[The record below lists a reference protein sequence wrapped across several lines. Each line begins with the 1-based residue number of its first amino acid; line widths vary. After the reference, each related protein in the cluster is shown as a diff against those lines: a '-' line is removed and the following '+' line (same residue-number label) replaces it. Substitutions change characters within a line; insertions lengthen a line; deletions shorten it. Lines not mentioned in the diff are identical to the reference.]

1 MKIER
6 YFTEAGAGPYKDII
20 WEKRKSEI
28 RNPDGKAIFLE
39 ETVIVPAFWSQIAAD
54 IIAQKYFRKAGVPKD
69 KIYAW
74 KEWGGAPGAKDPG
87 AGLPEDGAE
96 HDARQVFH
104 RLAYTWMDWG
114 RQNKYFDSEADEKA
128 FYDETCYMLAHQ
140 LAAPNSPQ
148 WFNTGLYA
156 VYGIDGPAQGHYYF
170 DPADQKLKKSDSAY
184 KRPQP
189 HACLPYYALVS
200 TPQGPVQIGKLV
212 EQKAVNTTVYDKDGL
227 TEIRAVK
234 ENGVKP
240 VIRIVLKNGNTLDA
254 TPDHLVFAE
263 NPEGDLRHGDKFP
276 WIEAG
281 KLRPGMRLLQITNT
295 TVAETK
301 NSMTSE
307 AVLAGWLTGDG
318 FAGQYETGSNRSLM
332 LEFMTAD
339 DEEYEF
345 LLPHIRTVF
354 EGIHYHVIHVETSN
368 EQLFLRRIRLYGE
381 ELRPFIEKYESLK
394 RGLDMRIPSPV
405 LNGGKEAAAAYLRSL
420 FQSDGTVRSHAGP
433 TDSFDVVLG
442 SISKDL
448 IGDAQKLLANLGIYS
463 RITVCKDRRDDRHT
477 YYHLIIAYKGE
488 RKKFQELIGFVTS
501 EKQEKLLASL
511 GSDVKGKEIPVQRF
525 ESIVRIEYLG
535 EMPVYDIQTGS
546 GNFLAGNIVVHNCFI
561 LSVEDD
567 LVNEGGIMDLVTR
580 EARLFK
586 YGSGTGSNF
595 SKIRALD
602 EKLSGGGVSSGLL
615 SFLKIG
621 DRSASAIKS
630 GGTTRRAAKMVTLD
644 ADHPDVEKYVNWKAG
659 EEHKVASMVTGSSIV
674 KKHIEGLKKALANF
688 RGPEADKFNA
698 EHNHELAA
706 VLRNALSDKIPPTY
720 LYQLLRRLEQ
730 GDEEVNPQVFSTAW
744 DDEAYNTVSGQS
756 SNNSLRV
763 SDDFLK
769 AVLDNEDWDLTSRK
783 LPPSPKDEVPL
794 RRTGKAEKTIKARRL
809 WEQVARSAWQCADPG
824 LQYHTTI
831 NDWHTCPAGGEI
843 RASNPCSE
851 YMFLDD
857 TACNLASINL
867 ALLYDKQGKKFDI
880 EGYLHAIQIWT
891 TILEISVV
899 MAQFPAPRIAE
910 LSYEYRTLGLG
921 YANLGS
927 LLMIMGLAYDSEEGR
942 AVAAALS
949 ALLTGEAYAQ
959 SARMAAS
966 LGPFLRYTDNKDA
979 MLRVIRNHRRAA
991 NNAPASEYEG
1001 VHTPPKGIAA
1011 GACPSYLLDA
1021 AKLAWDRALELG
1033 TEHGYR
1039 NAQVSAI
1046 APTGTIGLLMDC
1058 DTTGV
1063 EPDFALVKFKKLA
1076 GGGYFKI
1083 INQSVPPALEA
1094 LGYSAEAIAGII
1106 AYATGHKTLDGAADL
1121 NPINHEA
1128 LKAKGFTPETIAAAE
1143 EAVKSSL
1150 SLEGVFNP
1158 WILGREFVEGTLK
1171 TPEAT
1176 WSLPGFSL
1184 LKHLDFSLADIEKA
1198 ELYACGTMGLE
1209 GAPGLKKEHYPVFD
1223 TATPSGKN
1231 GRRSISWTAHIGMMA
1246 AAQPFISGAI
1256 SKTINMPNSADYED
1270 VKGAYMLSWKSALKA
1285 VALYRDG
1292 SKLSQ
1297 PLSSF
1302 APGTDP
1308 LADTIL
1314 SVEKALVQNQ
1324 PVVPERAKAD
1334 RRGIRR
1340 ELPNRRTGYTQKA
1353 KIGGHSI
1360 FIRTG
1365 EYDDG
1370 NLGEI
1375 FLDMHKEGAAF
1386 RSLLNSFAI
1395 AVSLGLQYGVPLE
1408 EYVDAFTFSRFE
1420 PNGMVQGH
1428 DYVKMA
1434 TSVIDYIFRDLA
1446 ISYLKRS
1453 DLGQIKPDDLLATG
1467 TKNDSEDPGDDKIRR
1482 SREKLSA
1489 GFKPSAGGHAAHKI
1503 STAAASPKTGTAA
1516 TEFSVKP
1523 QDQGDAA
1530 KIAQARIKGYEGDPC
1545 PACGFFT
1552 LVRNG
1557 TCMKCDT
1564 CGGTT
1569 GCS

>member
-1 MKIER
+1 MKFER
-6 YFTEAGAGPYKDII
+6 LFTDGKSGPYKDIA

-28 RNPDGKAIFLE
+28 RNPDGKVIFFE
-39 ETVIVPAFWSQIAAD
+39 ETVIVPSFWSQIATD
-54 IIAQKYFRKAGVPKD
+54 ILAQKYFRKAGVPAD
-69 KIYAW
+69 KIYEW
-74 KEWGGAPGAKDPG
+74 KKQAAAPKKTGGNQADPG
-87 AGLPEDGAE
+87 EHLPRDGAE

-114 RQNKYFDSEADEKA
+114 RQNGYFDTENDAAA

-140 LAAPNSPQ
+140 IGAPNSPQ

-170 DPADQKLKKSDSAY
+170 DPAEGRVKKSDNAY

-189 HACLPYYALVS
+189 HA
-200 TPQGPVQIGKLV
+200 
-212 EQKAVNTTVYDKDGL
+212 
-227 TEIRAVK
+227 
-234 ENGVKP
+234 
-240 VIRIVLKNGNTLDA
+240 
-254 TPDHLVFAE
+254 
-263 NPEGDLRHGDKFP
+263 
-276 WIEAG
+276 
-281 KLRPGMRLLQITNT
+281 
-295 TVAETK
+295 
-301 NSMTSE
+301 
-307 AVLAGWLTGDG
+307 
-318 FAGQYETGSNRSLM
+318 
-332 LEFMTAD
+332 
-339 DEEYEF
+339 
-345 LLPHIRTVF
+345 
-354 EGIHYHVIHVETSN
+354 
-368 EQLFLRRIRLYGE
+368 
-381 ELRPFIEKYESLK
+381 
-394 RGLDMRIPSPV
+394 
-405 LNGGKEAAAAYLRSL
+405 
-420 FQSDGTVRSHAGP
+420 
-433 TDSFDVVLG
+433 
-442 SISKDL
+442 
-448 IGDAQKLLANLGIYS
+448 
-463 RITVCKDRRDDRHT
+463 
-477 YYHLIIAYKGE
+477 
-488 RKKFQELIGFVTS
+488 
-501 EKQEKLLASL
+501 
-511 GSDVKGKEIPVQRF
+511 
-525 ESIVRIEYLG
+525 
-535 EMPVYDIQTGS
+535 
-546 GNFLAGNIVVHNCFI
+546 CFI

-595 SKIRALD
+595 SRIRAVN
-602 EKLSGGGVSSGLL
+602 ERLSGGGISSGLL

-644 ADHPDVEKYVNWKAG
+644 ADHPDAEKYLAWKAE
-659 EEHKVASMVTGSSIV
+659 EEHKVASMVTGSGII
-674 KKHIEGLKKALANF
+674 KKNLEGIKKALISF
-688 RGPEADKFNA
+688 RGPEKDRFSGEKNR
-698 EHNHELAA
+698 ELAGA
-706 VLRNALSDKIPPTY
+706 LRNALEDAIPPAY

-730 GDEEVNPQVFSTAW
+730 GEEGVETALFSTAW

-763 SDDFLK
+763 SDEFMQ
-769 AVLDNEDWDLTSRK
+769 AVLDDRDWSLTARVTGETVKVLKARK
-783 LPPSPKDEVPL
+783 L
-794 RRTGKAEKTIKARRL
+794 
-809 WEQVARSAWQCADPG
+809 WEDTARSAWQCADPG

-851 YMFLDD
+851 YLYLDD
-857 TACNLASINL
+857 TACNLESINL
-867 ALLYDKQGKKFDI
+867 TLFYDRKKKCFDI
-880 EGYLHAIQIWT
+880 PGFIHAIGIWT
-891 TILEISVV
+891 SILEISVV

-921 YANLGS
+921 FANLGS
-927 LLMIMGLAYDSEEGR
+927 LLMLMGLAYDSPQGR
-942 AVAAALS
+942 AVAGALAAI
-949 ALLTGEAYAQ
+949 LTGEAYAQ

-966 LGPFLRYTDNKDA
+966 LGPFLRYGENRET

-991 NNAPASEYEG
+991 YKTSPGEYENL
-1001 VHTPPKGIAA
+1001 HTPPQGIEPAFCPADLLEAA
-1011 GACPSYLLDA
+1011 RFS
-1021 AKLAWDRALELG
+1021 WDKALELG
-1033 TEHGYR
+1033 TVHGFR

-1094 LGYSAEAIAGII
+1094 LGYGPKEIDEII
-1106 AYATGHKTLDGAADL
+1106 AYATGRKTLEGTPGITRESLAAQ
-1121 NPINHEA
+1121 
-1128 LKAKGFTPETIAAAE
+1128 GFTPEVLSKAE
-1143 EAVKSSL
+1143 EEIKSAIN
-1150 SLEGVFNP
+1150 LEGVFNP
-1158 WILGREFVEGTLK
+1158 WVLGKDFVEKNLEV
-1171 TPEAT
+1171 PEST

-1184 LKHLDFSLADIEKA
+1184 LKHLGFSGKDIEEA
-1198 ELYACGTMGLE
+1198 EHYACGTMGLE
-1209 GAPGLKKEHYPVFD
+1209 GAPYLSKEHLPVFD

-1231 GRRSISWTAHIGMMA
+1231 GSRSISWQAHIGMMA
-1246 AAQPFISGAI
+1246 AVQPFISGAI

-1270 VKGAYMLSWKSALKA
+1270 VKGAYMTAWKSGLKA

-1292 SKLSQ
+1292 SKMSQ

-1314 SVEKALVQNQ
+1314 ALQRDLEQ
-1324 PVVPERAKAD
+1324 PELPPPQEGPLEGGHL
-1334 RRGIRR
+1334 RGGRKS
-1340 ELPNRRTGYTQKA
+1340 LPNRRSGYTQKA

-1365 EYDDG
+1365 EYNSG
-1370 NLGEI
+1370 RLGEI

-1420 PNGMVQGH
+1420 PNGLVQGH

-1446 ISYLKRS
+1446 ISYLKRT
-1453 DLGQIKPDDLLATG
+1453 DLAQVKPEDLLATG
-1467 TKNDSEDPGDDKIRR
+1467 TKGDGEELENDRTRHKHRKAG
-1482 SREKLSA
+1482 A
-1489 GFKPSAGGHAAHKI
+1489 GFIPPETVPDKGGYTGGPGLVDLEKTAPPRREAGETETARIAH
-1503 STAAASPKTGTAA
+1503 
-1516 TEFSVKP
+1516 
-1523 QDQGDAA
+1523 
-1530 KIAQARIKGYEGDPC
+1530 ARIKGYEGDPC
-1545 PACGFFT
+1545 PACGSFT

>member
-6 YFTEAGAGPYKDII
+6 LFTRPGEGPYKDIL

-39 ETVIVPAFWSQIAAD
+39 DTVIVPSFWSQIAAD
-54 IIAQKYFRKAGVPKD
+54 IIAQKYFRKAGVPSD
-69 KIYAW
+69 KMYEW
-74 KEWGGAPGAKDPG
+74 KKWAPGKGKKDPG
-87 AGLPEDGAE
+87 DSLPKDGAE

-104 RLAYTWMDWG
+104 RLAFTWMDWG
-114 RQNKYFDSEADEKA
+114 KNNRYFDTEEDAAA

-140 LAAPNSPQ
+140 MAAPNSPQ

-156 VYGIDGPAQGHYYF
+156 VYGIDGPAQGHYFY
-170 DPADQKLKKSDSAY
+170 DPIQGKLIKSDSAY

-189 HACLPYYALVS
+189 HAC
-200 TPQGPVQIGKLV
+200 
-212 EQKAVNTTVYDKDGL
+212 
-227 TEIRAVK
+227 
-234 ENGVKP
+234 
-240 VIRIVLKNGNTLDA
+240 
-254 TPDHLVFAE
+254 
-263 NPEGDLRHGDKFP
+263 
-276 WIEAG
+276 
-281 KLRPGMRLLQITNT
+281 
-295 TVAETK
+295 
-301 NSMTSE
+301 
-307 AVLAGWLTGDG
+307 
-318 FAGQYETGSNRSLM
+318 
-332 LEFMTAD
+332 
-339 DEEYEF
+339 
-345 LLPHIRTVF
+345 
-354 EGIHYHVIHVETSN
+354 
-368 EQLFLRRIRLYGE
+368 
-381 ELRPFIEKYESLK
+381 
-394 RGLDMRIPSPV
+394 
-405 LNGGKEAAAAYLRSL
+405 
-420 FQSDGTVRSHAGP
+420 
-433 TDSFDVVLG
+433 
-442 SISKDL
+442 
-448 IGDAQKLLANLGIYS
+448 
-463 RITVCKDRRDDRHT
+463 
-477 YYHLIIAYKGE
+477 
-488 RKKFQELIGFVTS
+488 
-501 EKQEKLLASL
+501 
-511 GSDVKGKEIPVQRF
+511 
-525 ESIVRIEYLG
+525 
-535 EMPVYDIQTGS
+535 
-546 GNFLAGNIVVHNCFI
+546 FI
-561 LSVEDD
+561 LSVDDD
-567 LVNEGGIMDLVTR
+567 LVNEGGIMDLITR

-595 SKIRALD
+595 SKIRGVN

-630 GGTTRRAAKMVTLD
+630 GGTTRRAAKMVSLD
-644 ADHPDVEKYVNWKAG
+644 ADHPDVEKYIDWKAG
-659 EEHKVASMVTGSSIV
+659 EEHKVASMVTGSGIV
-674 KKHIEGLKKALANF
+674 RKHLEALKKALSSF
-688 RGPEADKFNA
+688 RGPDEDRFNA
-698 EHNHELAA
+698 GKNHDLAS
-706 VLRNALSDKIPPTY
+706 ALKGALADQIPAAY

-730 GDEEVNPQVFSTAW
+730 GDETVNPQVFTTAW

-763 SDDFLK
+763 SDAFMQ
-769 AVLDNEDWDLTSRK
+769 AVLDNADWDLTGRISK
-783 LPPSPKDEVPL
+783 EAV
-794 RRTGKAEKTIKARRL
+794 KTTRARNI
-809 WEQVARSAWQCADPG
+809 WDQVARSAWQCADPG

-867 ALLYDKQGKKFDI
+867 AVLYDRNTRQFNID
-880 EGYLHAIQIWT
+880 GYLHAVRIWT
-891 TILEISVV
+891 AILEISVV
-899 MAQFPAPRIAE
+899 MAQFPAPRIAQ

-921 YANLGS
+921 FANLGT
-927 LLMIMGLAYDSEEGR
+927 LLMLMGLAYDSEAGR
-942 AVAAALS
+942 SLAGALS

-959 SARMAAS
+959 SARMAAG
-966 LGPFLRYTDNKDA
+966 LGAFVKYADNKEA

-991 NNAPASEYEG
+991 YNADAKEYEAI
-1001 VHTPPKGIAA
+1001 HTPPRGINHT
-1011 GACPSYLLDA
+1011 ACPGYILDA
-1021 AKLAWDRALELG
+1021 AKEAWDRALELG
-1033 TEHGYR
+1033 QQHGFR

-1094 LGYSAEAIAGII
+1094 LGYSKEEIGDIV
-1106 AYATGHKTLDGAADL
+1106 AYATGRKTLAGAPGL
-1121 NPINHEA
+1121 SLEVLRSKGFTEEA
-1128 LKAKGFTPETIAAAE
+1128 LKTI
-1143 EAVKSSL
+1143 EASLESAL
-1150 SLEGVFNP
+1150 SLDGVFSP
-1158 WILGREFVEGTLK
+1158 WILGRDFLEQTLK
-1171 TPEAT
+1171 IPEAT
-1176 WSLPGFSL
+1176 YSLPGFSL
-1184 LKHLDFSLADIEKA
+1184 LAHLGFSQEDIEDA
-1198 ELYACGTMGLE
+1198 ELYACGTMGVE
-1209 GAPGLKKEHYPVFD
+1209 GAPHLKKEHLEVFD
-1223 TATPSGKN
+1223 TATPSGKK
-1231 GRRSISWTAHIGMMA
+1231 GRRSIPWTAHIGMMA
-1246 AAQPFISGAI
+1246 AVQPFISGAI
-1256 SKTINMPNSADYED
+1256 SKTINMPNSATYED
-1270 VKGAYMLSWKSALKA
+1270 VKGAYMLAWRSALKA

-1314 SVEKALVQNQ
+1314 EVQRNMHEG
-1324 PVVPERAKAD
+1324 VKSSAAHSGAGHEEL
-1334 RRGIRR
+1334 RGVRKS
-1340 ELPNRRTGYTQKA
+1340 LPNRRAGYTQKA

-1370 NLGEI
+1370 SLGEI

-1446 ISYLKRS
+1446 ISYLKRI
-1453 DLGQIKPDDLLATG
+1453 DLAQVKPEDLLATG
-1467 TKNDSEDPGDDKIRR
+1467 TRSDSKSAGARTGRPHGKH
-1482 SREKLSA
+1482 SA
-1489 GFKPSAGGHAAHKI
+1489 GFRPHENAGKEAAPAAEAQPKEGGEAKGKAAPALVDVMKNPSAK
-1503 STAAASPKTGTAA
+1503 S
-1516 TEFSVKP
+1516 E
-1523 QDQGDAA
+1523 QEQAA
-1530 KIAQARIKGYEGDPC
+1530 KIAQARIKGYEGDAC
-1545 PACGFFT
+1545 PVCGFFT

>member
-1 MKIER
+1 MKIDR
-6 YFTEAGAGPYKDII
+6 LFTDPAFGPYKDMVF
-20 WEKRKSEI
+20 EKRKSEI
-28 RNPDGKAIFLE
+28 RNFDGKAIFSE
-39 ETVIVPAFWSQIAAD
+39 DTVIVPSFWSQIAAD
-54 IIAQKYFRKAGVPKD
+54 IIAQKYFRKAGVPAE
-69 KIYAW
+69 KIYDWRRWA
-74 KEWGGAPGAKDPG
+74 EPSDQTPVDFP
-87 AGLPEDGAE
+87 LPEDGAE
-96 HDARQVFH
+96 HDSRQVFH

-114 RQNKYFDSEADEKA
+114 RRNGYFDTDEDA
-128 FYDETCYMLAHQ
+128 RSFYDETVYMLARQ
-140 LAAPNSPQ
+140 MAAPNSPQ

-170 DPADQKLKKSDSAY
+170 DPADNQLKKSDSAY

-189 HACLPYYALVS
+189 HACLPWNALVS
-200 TPQGPVQIGKLV
+200 TPQGAVPIGKLV
-212 EQKAVNTTVYDKDGL
+212 EEKRIGVKVYGREGITD
-227 TEIRAVK
+227 IVAVK

-240 VIRIVLKNGNTLDA
+240 VLRIVLKNGNFLEATADHPVLAVDGDA
-254 TPDHLVFAE
+254 AG
-263 NPEGDLRHGDKFP
+263 EGQ
-276 WIEAG
+276 WVEAG
-281 KLRPGMRLLQITNT
+281 KLQRGMRLFQ
-295 TVAETK
+295 
-301 NSMTSE
+301 MTGTSIDEGGASDLCISE

-318 FAGQYETGSNRSLM
+318 FAGQYESGKNRSLTI
-332 LEFMTAD
+332 EFMTAD
-339 DEEYEF
+339 DEEFDF
-345 LLPHIRTVF
+345 LLPHIKKVF
-354 EGIHYHVIHVETSN
+354 TDVHYKVTPVETLSDDLN
-368 EQLFLRRIRLYGE
+368 LRRIRLYGE
-381 ELRPFIEKYESLK
+381 ALRSFADKYKVEE
-394 RGLDMRIPSPV
+394 RGLCMRIPQTI
-405 LNGGKEAAAAYLRSL
+405 LDGGREIAAAYLRSL
-420 FQSDGTVRSHAGP
+420 FQTDGTVRSHKGP

-448 IGDAQKLLANLGIYS
+448 IHDCQKLLANMGIYS
-463 RITVCKDRRDDRHT
+463 RISICRDKRDNRHT
-477 YYHLIIAYKGE
+477 YYHLIIGYQSE
-488 RKKFQELIGFVTS
+488 RVKFKKLIGFISDT
-501 EKQEKLLASL
+501 KKKKLTASL
-511 GSDVKGKEIPVQRF
+511 EDGIRGKEIPPCRS
-525 ESIVRIEYLG
+525 ETIVNIEYLG
-535 EMPVYDIQTGS
+535 EMPVYNIQTGS

-567 LVNEGGIMDLVTR
+567 LVNDGGIMDLVTR

-595 SKIRALD
+595 SRLRAAN
-602 EKLSGGGVSSGLL
+602 ENLSGGGVSSGLL

-644 ADHPDVEKYVNWKAG
+644 ADHPDVEKYIAWKAG
-659 EEHKVASMVTGSSIV
+659 EEHKVASLVTGSVIV
-674 KKHIEGLKKALANF
+674 KKNLDSLKKALASF
-688 RGPEADKFNA
+688 RGPGDDKFNA
-698 EHNHELAA
+698 EKNHELAA
-706 VLRNALSDKIPPTY
+706 ALRGAISDKIPPAY

-730 GDEEVNPQVFSTAW
+730 GDDEVNPAVFSTAW

-756 SNNSLRV
+756 SNNSLRLD
-763 SDDFLK
+763 DDFMKAAQNNDDWTLK
-769 AVLDNEDWDLTSRK
+769 GRVDI
-783 LPPSPKDEVPL
+783 PV
-794 RRTGKAEKTIKARRL
+794 EKGGTYRQTIKARRL
-809 WEQVARSAWQCADPG
+809 WEQIARASWQCADPG
-824 LQYHTTI
+824 LQFHTTI
-831 NDWHTCPAGGEI
+831 NDWHTCPEGGEI

-867 ALLYDKQGKKFDI
+867 ASLYNAETGQFNVD
-880 EGYLHAIQIWT
+880 GYLHAIRIWT

-899 MAQFPAPRIAE
+899 MAQFPAPKIAE
-910 LSYEYRTLGLG
+910 LSYRYRTLGLG
-921 YANLGS
+921 FANLGS
-927 LLMIMGLAYDSEEGR
+927 LLMVMGLAYDSDEGR
-942 AVAAALS
+942 SVAGALS
-949 ALLTGEAYAQ
+949 AILSGEAYAQ

-966 LGPFLRYTDNKDA
+966 LGPFAGYGENKEQ
-979 MLRVIRNHRRAA
+979 MLRVIRNHRRASY
-991 NNAPASEYEG
+991 NAPGAEYENL
-1001 VHTPPKGIAA
+1001 HTVPWGLNPSRCPP
-1011 GACPSYLLDA
+1011 YMLDA
-1021 AKLAWDRALELG
+1021 ARSAWDRALELG
-1033 TEHGYR
+1033 GAHGFR

-1083 INQSVPPALEA
+1083 INQSVPPALKRLGYAEKDAEEIVAFATGRKTLKGAPAVNPEA
-1094 LGYSAEAIAGII
+1094 LER
-1106 AYATGHKTLDGAADL
+1106 
-1121 NPINHEA
+1121 
-1128 LKAKGFTPETIAAAE
+1128 KGFTSGVLSVIE

-1150 SLEGVFNP
+1150 NLEGVFNP
-1158 WILGREFVEGTLK
+1158 WILGKDFVEKNLAV
-1171 TPEAT
+1171 PEST

-1184 LKHLDFSLADIEKA
+1184 LKHLGFTLEEIEKA
-1198 ELYACGTMGLE
+1198 ERYACGAMGLE
-1209 GAPGLKKEHYPVFD
+1209 GAPGLKKEHYAVFD
-1223 TATPSGKN
+1223 TATPSGVN
-1231 GRRSISWTAHIGMMA
+1231 GRRSIPWKAHVGMMA
-1246 AAQPFISGAI
+1246 AVQPFITGAI
-1256 SKTINMPNSADYED
+1256 SKTINMPNQADYED
-1270 VKGAYMLSWKSALKA
+1270 VKGAYMMAWKAGLKA

-1302 APGTDP
+1302 APGADP

-1314 SVEKALVQNQ
+1314 KVEETLAA
-1324 PVVPERAKAD
+1324 PD
-1334 RRGIRR
+1334 RSSASAAEKNSTRGTSRGHRKNLPHRR
-1340 ELPNRRTGYTQKA
+1340 LGYTQKA

-1365 EYDDG
+1365 EYEDG
-1370 NLGEI
+1370 KLGEI

-1453 DLGQIKPDDLLATG
+1453 DLGQIKPEDLLSTG
-1467 TKNDSEDPGDDKIRR
+1467 TGVQNIV
-1482 SREKLSA
+1482 SA
-1489 GFKPSAGGHAAHKI
+1489 GAPNAHH
-1503 STAAASPKTGTAA
+1503 SAAAKKTAPAVPVETAGR
-1516 TEFSVKP
+1516 
-1523 QDQGDAA
+1523 Q
-1530 KIAQARIKGYEGDPC
+1530 IAEARIKGYEGDPC
-1545 PACGFFT
+1545 PACGSFT

>member
-1 MKIER
+1 MKINR
-6 YFTEAGAGPYKDII
+6 FFTDRKTGPYHDIV

-28 RNPDGKAIFLE
+28 RNPDGKAIFSE
-39 ETVIVPAFWSQIAAD
+39 NTVIVPSFWSQIAAD
-54 IIAQKYFRKAGVPKD
+54 IIAQKYFRKAGVPAD
-69 KIYAW
+69 KMYEW
-74 KEWGGAPGAKDPG
+74 KKWAPAVDEASAAPSADGQDLG
-87 AGLPEDGAE
+87 ILPEDGAE

-104 RLAYTWMDWG
+104 RLAFTWMDWG
-114 RQNKYFDSEADEKA
+114 RQSGYFDSEEDAKA

-170 DPADQKLKKSDSAY
+170 DPEKKQLVKSDSAY

-189 HACLPYYALVS
+189 HAC
-200 TPQGPVQIGKLV
+200 
-212 EQKAVNTTVYDKDGL
+212 
-227 TEIRAVK
+227 
-234 ENGVKP
+234 
-240 VIRIVLKNGNTLDA
+240 
-254 TPDHLVFAE
+254 
-263 NPEGDLRHGDKFP
+263 
-276 WIEAG
+276 
-281 KLRPGMRLLQITNT
+281 
-295 TVAETK
+295 
-301 NSMTSE
+301 
-307 AVLAGWLTGDG
+307 
-318 FAGQYETGSNRSLM
+318 
-332 LEFMTAD
+332 
-339 DEEYEF
+339 
-345 LLPHIRTVF
+345 
-354 EGIHYHVIHVETSN
+354 
-368 EQLFLRRIRLYGE
+368 
-381 ELRPFIEKYESLK
+381 
-394 RGLDMRIPSPV
+394 
-405 LNGGKEAAAAYLRSL
+405 
-420 FQSDGTVRSHAGP
+420 
-433 TDSFDVVLG
+433 
-442 SISKDL
+442 
-448 IGDAQKLLANLGIYS
+448 
-463 RITVCKDRRDDRHT
+463 
-477 YYHLIIAYKGE
+477 
-488 RKKFQELIGFVTS
+488 
-501 EKQEKLLASL
+501 
-511 GSDVKGKEIPVQRF
+511 
-525 ESIVRIEYLG
+525 
-535 EMPVYDIQTGS
+535 
-546 GNFLAGNIVVHNCFI
+546 FI
-561 LSVEDD
+561 LSIEDN

-595 SKIRALD
+595 SNIRSIN
-602 EKLSGGGVSSGLL
+602 EPLSGGGVSSGLI

-644 ADHPDVEKYVNWKAG
+644 VDHPDVEKYISWKAG

-674 KKHIEGLKKALANF
+674 RKHLEGIKKALAGF
-688 RGPEADKFNA
+688 RGPEGDKFNV
-698 EHNHELAA
+698 EKNHELAA
-706 VLRNALSDKIPPTY
+706 VLRAALGDKIPASY
-720 LYQLLRRLEQ
+720 LYQHLRRIEQ
-730 GDEEVNPQVFSTAW
+730 GDDDISAQVFSTAW

-763 SDDFLK
+763 SDEFMR
-769 AVLDNEDWDLTSRK
+769 AVLNDADWNLTNRTSGKTVKTVKARK
-783 LPPSPKDEVPL
+783 LWTE
-794 RRTGKAEKTIKARRL
+794 I
-809 WEQVARSAWQCADPG
+809 ARSSWQCADPG

-867 ALLYDKQGKKFDI
+867 AALYDKKSKTFNV
-880 EGYLHAIQIWT
+880 EGYLHAIGIWT

-910 LSYEYRTLGLG
+910 LSYQYRTLGLG
-921 YANLGS
+921 YANLGT
-927 LLMIMGLAYDSEEGR
+927 LLMLMGLAYDSGEGR

-949 ALLTGEAYAQ
+949 ALLSGEAYAQ
-959 SARMAAS
+959 SARMAAAM
-966 LGPFLRYTDNKDA
+966 GPFLRYRENADN

-991 NNAPASEYEG
+991 YNEGENQYEG
-1001 VHTPPKGIAA
+1001 LHTIPCGIDAAYCPP
-1011 GACPSYLLDA
+1011 YLLDA
-1021 AKLAWDRALELG
+1021 AKAAWDRALELG
-1033 TEHGYR
+1033 KTHGYR

-1058 DTTGV
+1058 DTTGI

-1094 LGYSAEAIAGII
+1094 LGYTPQAIEEIV
-1106 AYATGHKTLDGAADL
+1106 AYATGRKTLNGAPAI
-1121 NPINHEA
+1121 NPET
-1128 LKAKGFTPETIAAAE
+1128 LKARGFTPEAIAAAE
-1143 EAVKSSL
+1143 EAVKTAL
-1150 SLEGVFNP
+1150 GLEGVFNP
-1158 WILGREFVEGTLK
+1158 WILGKDFVEKILHI
-1171 TPEAT
+1171 PEST
-1176 WSLPGFSL
+1176 WSLQGFSL
-1184 LKHLDFSLADIEKA
+1184 LRHIDFSSEDIAEA

-1209 GAPGLKKEHYPVFD
+1209 GAPGLNTEHYAVFD

-1231 GRRSISWTAHIGMMA
+1231 GKRSISWTAHIGMMA
-1246 AAQPFISGAI
+1246 AVQPFISGAI
-1256 SKTINMPNSADYED
+1256 SKTINMPNGANYED
-1270 VKGAYMLSWKSALKA
+1270 VKGAYMLSWKNALKA

-1297 PLSSF
+1297 PLSSL

-1314 SVEKALVQNQ
+1314 KVEKGLDLQSLTVDPRKPAV
-1324 PVVPERAKAD
+1324 
-1334 RRGIRR
+1334 RGIRKP
-1340 ELPNRRTGYTQKA
+1340 LPNRRMGYTQKA

-1365 EYDDG
+1365 EYEDG

-1395 AVSLGLQYGVPLE
+1395 TVSLGLQYGVPLE

-1453 DLGQIKPDDLLATG
+1453 DLGQVKPEDLITTG
-1467 TKNDSEDPGDDKIRR
+1467 TKGEIDGGETKQRFEGKH
-1482 SREKLSA
+1482 SA
-1489 GFKPSAGGHAAHKI
+1489 GFKPISPSSSANAASGGAAPGGQKSTGVSGPGSSGQPPQSDSGKGTVKALAGGMSAHDTDGTV
-1503 STAAASPKTGTAA
+1503 SVQAMPTALSAAALP
-1516 TEFSVKP
+1516 V
-1523 QDQGDAA
+1523 QVLDQPRPEQSEVV

-1545 PACGFFT
+1545 PTCGSFT
-1552 LVRNG
+1552 LVRSG
-1557 TCMKCDT
+1557 TCMKCNT